1 MQLITIH
8 TLAYNLPHKYY
19 IIMNNTIKTTN
30 LIFIGFPIF
39 HIQWFILILYILKF
53 IYCMKENLN
62 CMSIFYRTPNC
73 TSVNVVQSEPKFY
86 RNTFHICLLWIH
98 LCTNCPWNVT
108 RKRPRK
114 LVVFLTGQL
123 IPTEETLK
131 QPTSTYSLITT
142 KFSFFHLFI
151 QEMFSWRLYYA
162 LVNRIS
168 S

>member
-1 MQLITIH
+1 
-8 TLAYNLPHKYY
+8 
-19 IIMNNTIKTTN
+19 MNNTIKTTN

-151 QEMFSWRLYYA
+151 QEMFSWRLCYA